1 MLKRNIIGLLA
12 ILALGTTVFAA
23 AAQDAT
29 PESTMSATSL
39 PDTITINVP
48 GLQPEGIEYDAT
60 RGKLLVGSISQ
71 SSVSI
76 VNDDGTLTTLLQD
89 PKLKSVIGLQID
101 AAHNRLLLAS
111 TDMAKLGQLGIYDLQ
126 SGAQIH
132 VVDLAA
138 LTPDAQSHFPNDIA
152 IDKDGNAY
160 VADSNAGVF
169 YKVDMDGNAS
179 VFLQDPS
186 FVGSFVL
193 NGIDYNPNG
202 YLVAVRSPD
211 LIKIPLDNPQSF
223 SVVKVNGDVSG
234 GDGIIFSDAK
244 TLNASVG
251 NPKHVVQLTSDDD
264 WATATITG
272 DFQVAPGSA
281 TTIAIRDGVPYV
293 TDAQFANA
301 NAQSYVIKKVMFSA
315 PAMGE
320 ATVESTA
327 DMSPSETTP
336 EPTAAG

>member
-12 ILALGTTVFAA
+12 LLVLGTSVFAA

-29 PESTMSATSL
+29 PEATMSTAPA

-48 GLQPEGIEYDAT
+48 GLMPEGVEYDGT
-60 RGKLLVGSISQ
+60 RGQFLVGSISQ
-71 SSVSI
+71 GSVSI
-76 VNDDGTLTTLLQD
+76 VADDGTLTPLLQD
-89 PKLKSVIGLQID
+89 PKLKSIIGLQID
-101 AAHNRLLLAS
+101 AAHNRLLFAS
-111 TDMAKLGQLGIYDLQ
+111 TDQAKIGQLGIYEL
-126 SGAQIH
+126 STGKEIK

-138 LTPDAQSHFPNDIA
+138 LTPDAAGHFPNDIA
-152 IDKDGNAY
+152 VDPDGNAY
-160 VADSNAGVF
+160 VADSAAGAF
-169 YKVDMDGNAS
+169 YKVDIDGNAS

-223 SVVKVNGDVSG
+223 SVVKIDGDVSG
-234 GDGIIFSDAK
+234 GDGITFIDAK
-244 TLNASVG
+244 TLAAAVG

-281 TTIAIRDGVPYV
+281 TTIAIRDGVPFV

-301 NAQSYVIKKVMFSA
+301 NATSYVLKKVAFSA

-320 ATVESTA
+320 ATA
-327 DMSPSETTP
+327 DASAPEATV

>member
-1 MLKRNIIGLLA
+1 MLKRNVIGLLA
-12 ILALGTTVFAA
+12 AVALGSSVFAA

-29 PESTMSATSL
+29 PESTPSAS

-48 GLQPEGIEYDAT
+48 GLMPEGIEYDAT
-60 RGKLLVGSISQ
+60 RGQFLVGSISQ
-71 SSVSI
+71 SSVSV

-89 PKLKSVIGLQID
+89 TKLKSVIGLQID

-111 TDMAKLGQLGIYDLQ
+111 TDMAKVGQLGIYDLS
-126 SGAQIH
+126 SGTEIH

-138 LTPDAQSHFPNDIA
+138 LTPDAAGHFPNDIA
-152 IDKDGNAY
+152 VDPDGNAY

-223 SVVKVNGDVSG
+223 SVVKIDGDVSG
-234 GDGIIFSDAK
+234 GDGITFSDAK
-244 TLNASVG
+244 TLVAAVG
-251 NPKHVVQLTSDDD
+251 STKHVVQLTSDDD
-264 WATATITG
+264 WATAAITG

-281 TTIAIRDGVPYV
+281 TTIAIRDGVPFV
-293 TDAQFANA
+293 TDAQFAHA
-301 NAQSYVIKKVMFSA
+301 DATSYVIKKVTFSA
-315 PAMGE
+315 PTMGE
-320 ATVESTA
+320 ATAEATMDAS
-327 DMSPSETTP
+327 MSEATV